1 MDKEYLNYLSRI
13 QKVALM
19 LLYLDK
25 SPIQGKTWYQ
35 KEIFLISKLDKELKE
50 ELEFEPNNYG
60 PNSYEAEDALESLED
75 EGLVEVI
82 GNNEIK
88 ITGSGEE
95 AAKYL
100 KDSFNQS
107 DLDFYKEI
115 KLLLNDLSR
124 MELLT
129 YIYQTNKDM
138 TTESVELENVKK
150 RLVYY
155 SISLYI
161 KKKLSLAKAAEISE
175 LKLEDFINEL
185 KKRNISIET
194 GI

>member
-1 MDKEYLNYLSRI
+1 MDKEYLDYLSKI
-13 QKVALM
+13 QKVVLM

-25 SPIQGKTWYQ
+25 SPIKGKTWYQ
-35 KEIFLISKLDKELKE
+35 KEIFLISKLDKQMKE
-50 ELEFEPNNYG
+50 ELEFEPHNYG
-60 PNSYEAEDALESLED
+60 PHSYDADDALENLEE

-88 ITGSGEE
+88 ITESGEE

-100 KDSFNQS
+100 KNSFSQS

-115 KLLLNDLSR
+115 KLFLNDLSR
-124 MELLT
+124 MELLA

-138 TTESVELENVKK
+138 TTESVELENVKRK
-150 RLVYY
+150 LVDY
-155 SISLYI
+155 SISLYK
-161 KKKLSLAKAAEISE
+161 KKKLSLVKAAEISE
-175 LKLEDFINEL
+175 LKLENFIEEL

>member
-1 MDKEYLNYLSRI
+1 MDKEYLDYLSRI
-13 QKVALM
+13 QKVVLM
-19 LLYLDK
+19 LLYLDA
-25 SPIQGKTWYQ
+25 SPIRGKTWYQ
-35 KEIFLISKLDKELKE
+35 KEIFLISKLDKEMGE
-50 ELEFEPNNYG
+50 ELEFEPHNYG
-60 PNSYEAEDALESLED
+60 PHSYEADDALENLKD
-75 EGLVEVI
+75 ENLIEVI
-82 GNNEIK
+82 DNNEIK
-88 ITGSGEE
+88 ITKSGEE

-100 KDSFNQS
+100 KNSFKQS
-107 DLDFYKEI
+107 ELDFYKEI

-138 TTESVELENVKK
+138 TTESVELNNVRN

-155 SISLYI
+155 SISLYK

-175 LKLEDFINEL
+175 LKLDDFIKEL
-185 KKRNISIET
+185 KKRKISIET